1 MSFEKKEDS
10 GREGKMTCLWSDI
23 GLIVWKMIFILL
35 SCENW
40 HATDHS
46 HDIPVSTVG
55 AFQFVVRE
63 RDFRDDRTTVLRKC
77 MEKYRWKA
85 R

>member
-1 MSFEKKEDS
+1 
-10 GREGKMTCLWSDI
+10 
-23 GLIVWKMIFILL
+23 MIFILL
-35 SCENW
+35 SCENC

-63 RDFRDDRTTVLRKC
+63 RDFRDDGTTVQRKC